1 MIKEALQFQYIIK
14 LGQMKMMLKNILIS
28 FILLI
33 CFSFNGYGQI
43 INEIK
48 NSFTAN
54 QQDVL
59 QEKLFVHTDKN
70 KYLSGEI
77 LWFKIYNVNA
87 ENNQPLNTS
96 KVAYVE
102 VLDNNQIPV
111 MQAKVA
117 LKGIG
122 SGNGSVYIPVSISS
136 GNYKLRA
143 YTNWMKNFNADNYLE
158 KNITIINPL
167 KSPEITASKLKPID
181 DVQFFPEGGNL
192 VNGLTSKVAF
202 KVVGQDGKGVN
213 FKGAIINQR
222 NDTIARF
229 RPLKFGMGNFIF
241 KPNLKDTYKA
251 IVYINAENKPIIKE
265 LPAIFDQ
272 GYVIQL
278 ADNANQLAVTVNSN
292 VNHGEVY
299 LFAHT
304 KSVSKSV
311 QSAAL
316 VNGTARFLIDKNL
329 LGEGI
334 SHFTIF
340 NNTRQPVCERLY
352 FKRPT
357 QKVTI
362 NLNPDQEQYGVRK
375 KVNVAVLVKD
385 QQGQPL
391 VSDLSM
397 SVYQTDSLQT
407 TEPGDIVNYLWL
419 TSDLKGNIESPDYY
433 FKNKDA
439 EADQA
444 VDNLMLSQGWSR
456 FKWDEILKSERPSF
470 SFLPEY
476 TGHLVTA
483 KITSNGT
490 NQPAK
495 NVTAY
500 LAVPGKRLQLYTSK
514 SDSTGKLLFNTK
526 DLFGPG
532 EIVVQTNEEK
542 DSTYHIDILSPFSEK
557 YSKSVLPVFNLTEDM
572 QNALKTHSLDM
583 QVQNL
588 YAGNR
593 LKQFYNPKIDSSSF
607 YGKFFMPYKLDDYTR
622 FTTLEEVL
630 REYVK
635 SLIVV
640 KQQKRFHIRIN
651 AEKGFLEGDPLVI
664 IDGIP
669 VFNIDKLMA
678 IDPLKIRKL
687 ELVKS
692 RYFWQATEFE
702 GILNFATYKGDL
714 GGYEFDPHA
723 VIVDYEGMQLERE
736 FYSPVYETSQQ
747 VASRL
752 PDFRNLLYWSPS
764 VSTNAQGKTQVTFY
778 TSDRTGN
785 YIGVL
790 QGITATG
797 EVGCQYFKFFVK
809 QDYTVGI
816 K

>member
-1 MIKEALQFQYIIK
+1 MKK
-14 LGQMKMMLKNILIS
+14 LLFNFVL
-28 FILLI
+28 LLI
-33 CFSFNGYGQI
+33 LSFKSNAQ
-43 INEIK
+43 
-48 NSFTAN
+48 TATAIQN
-54 QQDVL
+54 RFEAYQQNTF
-59 QEKLFVHTDKN
+59 QEKLFVHTDKST
-70 KYLSGEI
+70 YLTGEI
-77 LWFKIYNVNA
+77 LWFKIYNVDA
-87 ENNQPLNTS
+87 ANNKPINIS

-111 MQAKVA
+111 IQAKVA
-117 LKGIG
+117 LKGTG
-122 SGNGSVYIPVSISS
+122 SGNGSVYIPVSVNS

-143 YTNWMKNFNADNYLE
+143 YTNWMKNFSADNYFE

-167 KSPEITASKLKPID
+167 KSPEIIANKSKPTYDI
-181 DVQFFPEGGNL
+181 QFFPEGGNL

-213 FKGAIINQR
+213 FRGAIINQH

-229 RPLKFGMGNFIF
+229 RPLKFGIGNFSF

-251 IVYINAENKPIIKE
+251 LVYINTENKPIVKE

-272 GYVIQL
+272 GFVMQL

-292 VNHGEVY
+292 VGQGEVY

-304 KSVSKSV
+304 KSTSKSI

-316 VNGTARFLIDKNL
+316 INGTAKFLIDKNI

-334 SHFTIF
+334 SHLTVF
-340 NNTRQPVCERLY
+340 NSDRKPVCERLY
-352 FKRPT
+352 FKRPA
-357 QKVTI
+357 QKVVI
-362 NLNPDQEQYGVRK
+362 ASNPNQEQYGVRK
-375 KVNVAVLVKD
+375 KVNVDISVKD
-385 QQGQPL
+385 LQGQPL

-397 SVYQTDSLQT
+397 SVYQIDSLQT
-407 TEPGDIVNYLWL
+407 AEPGDIVNYLWL
-419 TSDLKGNIESPDYY
+419 TFDLKGNIESPDYY

-456 FKWDEILKSERPSF
+456 FKWEEILKNPNPSF

-483 KITSNGT
+483 KLTGIAT
-490 NQPAK
+490 NQPEK
-495 NVTAY
+495 NITAY
-500 LAVPGKRLQLYTSK
+500 FAVPGKRVQLYTAK
-514 SDSTGKLLFNTK
+514 SDSTGKLIFNTK
-526 DLFGPG
+526 DFYGPG
-532 EIVVQTNEEK
+532 EIVVQTNTEK
-542 DSTYHIDILSPFSEK
+542 DSTYRIDILSPFSEK
-557 YSKSVLPVFNLTEDM
+557 FSKSTLPVFTLTGQM
-572 QNALKTHSLDM
+572 QNALKARSLDM

-588 YAGNR
+588 YAGNQ
-593 LKQFYNPKIDSSSF
+593 LKQFYNPKIDSSAF
-607 YGKFFMPYKLDDYTR
+607 YGKSFFPYKLDDYTR
-622 FTTLEEVL
+622 FTTMEEVL
-630 REYVK
+630 REYIR

-640 KQQKRFHIRIN
+640 KQQKRFHIRIIS
-651 AEKGFLEGDPLVI
+651 EKAMLSGDPLVML
-664 IDGIP
+664 DGVP
-669 VFNIDKLMA
+669 VFNMDKVMA

-692 RYFWQATEFE
+692 QYFWQSTEFE
-702 GILNFATYKGDL
+702 GIVNLTTYKGDL

-736 FYSPVYETSQQ
+736 FYSPVYETNQQ
-747 VASRL
+747 MASRL
-752 PDFRNLLYWSPS
+752 PDFRNVLYWSPA
-764 VSTNAQGKTQVTFY
+764 VSTNAQGKTQVNFY
-778 TSDRTGN
+778 TSDRSGN

-797 EVGCQYFKFFVK
+797 EAGSQYFKFSVK
-809 QDYTVGI
+809 QNYTAGM

>member
-1 MIKEALQFQYIIK
+1 M
-14 LGQMKMMLKNILIS
+14 KNILSGFVVLLLLS
-28 FILLI
+28 FE
-33 CFSFNGYGQI
+33 SNAQTTTI
-43 INEIK
+43 IQ
-48 NSFTAN
+48 NSFEVY
-54 QQDVL
+54 QQKTF
-59 QEKLFVHTDKN
+59 QEKLFVQTDKST
-70 KYLSGEI
+70 YLTGEI
-77 LWFKIYNVNA
+77 LWFKIYNVDA
-87 ENNQPLNTS
+87 ANNKPVNIS

-122 SGNGSVYIPVSISS
+122 SGNGSVYIPVSVNS
-136 GNYKLRA
+136 GNYHLRA
-143 YTNWMKNFNADNYLE
+143 YTNWMKNFNADNYFE
-158 KNITIINPL
+158 KDITIINPL
-167 KSPEITASKLKPID
+167 KSPETIASQAKRAYDI
-181 DVQFFPEGGNL
+181 VFFPEGGNL

-202 KVVGQDGKGVN
+202 KVLGEDGKGVN
-213 FKGAIINQR
+213 FRGAIINQH

-229 RPLKFGMGNFIF
+229 RPLKFGIGNFIF
-241 KPNLKDTYKA
+241 KPNLKDSYKA
-251 IVYINAENKPIIKE
+251 LVYINTENKPIVKD
-265 LPAIFDQ
+265 LPAVFEQ
-272 GYVIQL
+272 GYVMQL
-278 ADNANQLAVTVNSN
+278 ADNANQLIVTVNSN
-292 VNHGEVY
+292 VNNGEVY

-304 KSVSKSV
+304 RNTTNAV

-316 VNGTARFLIDKNL
+316 INGTAKFLIDKAL

-334 SHFTIF
+334 SHFTVF
-340 NNTRQPVCERLY
+340 NNDRKPVCERLY

-357 QKVTI
+357 QEITLTVQP
-362 NLNPDQEQYGVRK
+362 NQEQYGVRK
-375 KVNVAVLVKD
+375 KVNVAVSV
-385 QQGQPL
+385 QGRQGQPL

-407 TEPGDIVNYLWL
+407 IEPIDIVNYLWL

-444 VDNLMLSQGWSR
+444 IDNLMLSQGWSR
-456 FKWDEILKSERPSF
+456 FKWDEILKNQQPSF

-483 KITSNGT
+483 KLTNIAS
-490 NQPAK
+490 NQPEK
-495 NVTAY
+495 NIPAY
-500 LAVPGKRLQLYTSK
+500 LAVPGKRVQLYTSK
-514 SDSTGKLLFNTK
+514 SDSSGKLLFNTR
-526 DLFGPG
+526 DFYGPG
-532 EIVVQTNEEK
+532 EIVVQTNPEK
-542 DSTYHIDILSPFSEK
+542 DSIGHIDILSPFSEK
-557 YSKSVLPVFNLTEDM
+557 YSKSTLPVFALSEDM
-572 QNALKTHSLDM
+572 QSALKARSLDM

-588 YAGNR
+588 YAGNK
-593 LKQFYNPKIDSSSF
+593 LKQFYNLKIDSSAF
-607 YGKFFMPYKLDDYTR
+607 YGKSFTVYKLDDYTR
-622 FTTLEEVL
+622 FTTMEEVL

-640 KQQKRFHIRIN
+640 KQQKQFHIRVN

-664 IDGIP
+664 LDGVP
-669 VFNIDKLMA
+669 VFNMDKVMA
-678 IDPLKIRKL
+678 IDPLKIQKL

-702 GILNFATYKGDL
+702 GILNFTTYKGDL

-736 FYSPVYETSQQ
+736 FYSPVYESSQQ
-747 VASRL
+747 MASRL
-752 PDFRNLLYWSPS
+752 PDFRNVLYWSPS
-764 VSTNAQGKTQVTFY
+764 VSTNAQGKTQVNFY

-785 YIGVL
+785 YVGVL

-797 EVGCQYFKFFVK
+797 EAGSQVFKFSVK
-809 QDYTVGI
+809 QDYTAGI

>member
-1 MIKEALQFQYIIK
+1 M
-14 LGQMKMMLKNILIS
+14 KNILKDILTS
-28 FILLI
+28 FVLVLL
-33 CFSFNGYGQI
+33 FSFENYAQTKTDI
-43 INEIK
+43 QS
-48 NSFTAN
+48 SFDN
-54 QQDVL
+54 YQQKTF
-59 QEKLFVHTDKN
+59 QEKLFVHTDKST
-70 KYLSGEI
+70 YLTGEI
-77 LWFKIYNVNA
+77 LWFKIYNVDA
-87 ENNQPLNTS
+87 ANNKLINIS
-96 KVAYVE
+96 KLAYVE
-102 VLDNNQIPV
+102 VLDNNQTPM

-117 LKGIG
+117 LKGNG
-122 SGNGSVYIPVSISS
+122 SGNGSIYIPVSVNS

-143 YTNWMKNFNADNYLE
+143 YTNWMKNFNADNYFE
-158 KNITIINPL
+158 KDITIINPIR
-167 KSPEITASKLKPID
+167 SPEIIANKSKPTY

-192 VNGLTSKVAF
+192 VNGLISKVVF
-202 KVVGQDGKGVN
+202 KVVGEDGKGVN
-213 FKGAIINQR
+213 FRGAIINQH

-251 IVYINAENKPIIKE
+251 LVYINAENKPIVKD

-272 GYVIQL
+272 GYVMQL

-292 VNHGEVY
+292 VNNGEVY

-304 KSVSKSV
+304 RNTTKAV
-311 QSAAL
+311 QSANL
-316 VNGTARFLIDKNL
+316 VNGTARFLIDKNA

-334 SHFTIF
+334 SHLTVF
-340 NNTRQPVCERLY
+340 NNDRKPVCERLY

-357 QKVTI
+357 QKVTVTAQP
-362 NLNPDQEQYGVRK
+362 NQEQYGIRK
-375 KVNVAVLVKD
+375 KVNVAVSV
-385 QQGQPL
+385 QGRQGQPL

-407 TEPGDIVNYLWL
+407 AEQGDIVNYLWL

-456 FKWDEILKSERPSF
+456 FKWDEILSNTKPSF

-476 TGHLVTA
+476 TGHLVAAKLTNTA
-483 KITSNGT
+483 T

-495 NVTAY
+495 NVTTY
-500 LAVPGKRLQLYTSK
+500 LAVPGKRLQLTTAK

-526 DLFGPG
+526 DLYGPG

-557 YSKSVLPVFNLTEDM
+557 YSRSVLPVFTLSEDM
-572 QNALKTHSLDM
+572 QTALKVHSLDM

-588 YAGNR
+588 YAGNK

-622 FTTLEEVL
+622 FTTMEEVL

-664 IDGIP
+664 LDGVP
-669 VFNIDKLMA
+669 VFNIDKLTA
-678 IDPLKIRKL
+678 IDPLKIQKL

-702 GILNFATYKGDL
+702 GILNFTTYKGDL

-736 FYSPVYETSQQ
+736 FYSPVYETNQQ
-747 VASRL
+747 IASRL

-797 EVGCQYFKFFVK
+797 EVGSQYFKFVVK
-809 QDYTVGI
+809 QDYTAGI

>member
-1 MIKEALQFQYIIK
+1 MKNRMKE
-14 LGQMKMMLKNILIS
+14 ILTS
-28 FILLI
+28 FVIVLL
-33 CFSFNGYGQI
+33 FSFGSYAQTT
-43 INEIK
+43 
-48 NSFTAN
+48 TAIQN
-54 QQDVL
+54 RFEVYQQNNF
-59 QEKLFVHTDKN
+59 QEKLFVHTDKST
-70 KYLSGEI
+70 YLTGEI
-77 LWFKIYNVNA
+77 LWFKIYNVDA
-87 ENNQPLNTS
+87 GTSKPLNIS

-122 SGNGSVYIPVSISS
+122 SGNGSVYIPVSVNS

-167 KSPEITASKLKPID
+167 KSPEITASKSKPNFDI
-181 DVQFFPEGGNL
+181 QFFPEGGNL

-444 VDNLMLSQGWSR
+444 VDNLM
-456 FKWDEILKSERPSF
+456 
-470 SFLPEY
+470 
-476 TGHLVTA
+476 
-483 KITSNGT
+483 
-490 NQPAK
+490 
-495 NVTAY
+495 
-500 LAVPGKRLQLYTSK
+500 
-514 SDSTGKLLFNTK
+514 
-526 DLFGPG
+526 
-532 EIVVQTNEEK
+532 
-542 DSTYHIDILSPFSEK
+542 
-557 YSKSVLPVFNLTEDM
+557 SV
-572 QNALKTHSLDM
+572 S
-583 QVQNL
+583 
-588 YAGNR
+588 G
-593 LKQFYNPKIDSSSF
+593 
-607 YGKFFMPYKLDDYTR
+607 G
-622 FTTLEEVL
+622 
-630 REYVK
+630 K
-635 SLIVV
+635 SLAF
-640 KQQKRFHIRIN
+640 RR
-651 AEKGFLEGDPLVI
+651 
-664 IDGIP
+664 
-669 VFNIDKLMA
+669 
-678 IDPLKIRKL
+678 
-687 ELVKS
+687 
-692 RYFWQATEFE
+692 
-702 GILNFATYKGDL
+702 
-714 GGYEFDPHA
+714 
-723 VIVDYEGMQLERE
+723 
-736 FYSPVYETSQQ
+736 
-747 VASRL
+747 RL
-752 PDFRNLLYWSPS
+752 
-764 VSTNAQGKTQVTFY
+764 
-778 TSDRTGN
+778 
-785 YIGVL
+785 
-790 QGITATG
+790 
-797 EVGCQYFKFFVK
+797 
-809 QDYTVGI
+809 
-816 K
+816 